1 MKKIKTDHFL
11 SEEDISLR
19 DMDWDE
25 LIAWWNLWLEQA
37 QASNDIDQ
45 HEYSHG
51 VFRHEP
57 AYAVKKT
64 SATNRLLIRK
74 SLATK
79 NHKKHKQ
86 LSCL

>member
-1 MKKIKTDHFL
+1 MKKTKTDHFL
-11 SEEDISLR
+11 SEEDISIR

-37 QASNDIDQ
+37 QASNDLDQ

-57 AYAVKKT
+57 SGNSQRNTAKGKM
-64 SATNRLLIRK
+64 I
-74 SLATK
+74 
-79 NHKKHKQ
+79 KQ
-86 LSCL
+86 FGG